1 MAGLGPSSPMD
12 ALWPPRLTRPHA
24 AAAPWPP
31 LPKLHR
37 RRGLRLAIPLSA
49 HPAPPRAS
57 ERASAAASS
66 TQPRR
71 SSSSSSS
78 SRSSTDRRAP
88 RRGALDPTAEKQE
101 AVKPSPPP
109 PGRIRYRTPS
119 SPDLLL
125 PTDAKMRS
133 RYSALANGGRQETLA
148 DRVHRYRGVLLVVLA
163 PLALV
168 SLVLLLMPRSP
179 ASSSSSSAA
188 SRRTGPLDA
197 AAQGNKYAVIF
208 DAGSSGSRVHVFR
221 FDANLDLVRI
231 GNEIELFVQK
241 KPGLSAYAN
250 DPREAAE
257 SLVSLLEEAKRVAT
271 AGLRNLG
278 TEKSEQILQ
287 AVRDLLREKSSFK
300 NQADWVTVLD
310 GSQEGAYEWVTIN
323 YLLGNLGKTY
333 ADTVGVVDLGG
344 GSVQMAYAI
353 AEKDADKAPRPSE
366 GEDSYVKKLVLKGV
380 TYNLYVHSYLH
391 YGLLAARAEVLKAGN
406 GNGYSNCQYK
416 YGSETFEASASPSG
430 ASYSKCKDDAVK
442 ALKVDE
448 ACTHMKCSFGGIW
461 NGGGGAGQKNLFVAS
476 FFFDRAAE
484 AGFVN
489 PKADVAKVRPSEFE
503 QAAKRACVDANHKM
517 TLVKKVPYNGASVE
531 AAWPLGSAIE
541 VASS

>member
-1 MAGLGPSSPMD
+1 
-12 ALWPPRLTRPHA
+12 
-24 AAAPWPP
+24 
-31 LPKLHR
+31 
-37 RRGLRLAIPLSA
+37 
-49 HPAPPRAS
+49 
-57 ERASAAASS
+57 
-66 TQPRR
+66 
-71 SSSSSSS
+71 
-78 SRSSTDRRAP
+78 
-88 RRGALDPTAEKQE
+88 
-101 AVKPSPPP
+101 
-109 PGRIRYRTPS
+109 
-119 SPDLLL
+119 
-125 PTDAKMRS
+125 MR
-133 RYSALANGGRQETLA
+133 RYSALPNGGRQETLA
-148 DRVHRYRGVLLVVLA
+148 DRAHRYRGVLLVVLA

-179 ASSSSSSAA
+179 AGATA
-188 SRRTGPLDA
+188 GARRSGPPGAD
-197 AAQGNKYAVIF
+197 KYAVIF

-221 FDANLDLVRI
+221 FDANLDLVHI
-231 GNEIELFVQK
+231 GSEIELFVQI
-241 KPGLSAYAN
+241 KPGLSHYAN

-257 SLVSLLEEAKRVAT
+257 SLVSLLDDAKRVVPAELRDQTPVRVGAT

-278 TEKSEQILQ
+278 AQKSEAILQ
-287 AVRDLLREKSSFK
+287 A
-300 NQADWVTVLD
+300 
-310 GSQEGAYEWVTIN
+310 VTIN

-353 AEKDADKAPRPSE
+353 AEKDAEKAPKPSE
-366 GEDSYVKKLVLKGV
+366 GEDAYVKKLFLKGT
-380 TYNLYVHSYLH
+380 TYYLYVHSYLH

-406 GNGYSNCQYK
+406 GNGYSNCMLEGFQGKYK
-416 YGSETFEASASPSG
+416 YGDDSFEASGPPSG

-489 PKADVAKVRPSEFE
+489 ANAPVAKVKPSDFR
-503 QAAKRACVDANHKM
+503 QAAERACSLSVKNAEATFPGVQKDSIPYICMDLVYQYTLLVEGFGVDPDHEM
-517 TLVKKVPYNGASVE
+517 TLVKKVPYSDAYVE

>member
-1 MAGLGPSSPMD
+1 V
-12 ALWPPRLTRPHA
+12 
-24 AAAPWPP
+24 
-31 LPKLHR
+31 
-37 RRGLRLAIPLSA
+37 
-49 HPAPPRAS
+49 
-57 ERASAAASS
+57 E
-66 TQPRR
+66 
-71 SSSSSSS
+71 
-78 SRSSTDRRAP
+78 
-88 RRGALDPTAEKQE
+88 QE
-101 AVKPSPPP
+101 AVKPSPTP

-125 PTDAKMRS
+125 PTDAKMRP
-133 RYSALANGGRQETLA
+133 RYSALPNGRQDTLA
-148 DRVHRYRGVLLVVLA
+148 DRLHRYRGVLLVLLA

-179 ASSSSSSAA
+179 ASSTAAA
-188 SRRTGPLDA
+188 SSRRSGPLDA
-197 AAQGNKYAVIF
+197 AAGAKRYAVIF
-208 DAGSSGSRVHVFR
+208 DAGSSGSRVHVFC
-221 FDANLDLVRI
+221 FDANLDLVNI
-231 GNEIELFVQK
+231 GSEIELFVQK
-241 KPGLSAYAN
+241 KPGLSAYAS

-257 SLVSLLEEAKRVAT
+257 SLVSLLDEAKRVVPAELRDQTPVRVGAT

-278 TEKSEQILQ
+278 AQKSEEILQ
-287 AVRDLLREKSSFK
+287 AVRDLLRDKSSFK

-353 AEKDADKAPRPSE
+353 AEKDAEKAPKPSD
-366 GEDSYVKKLVLKGV
+366 GEDSYVKKLFLKGT
-380 TYNLYVHSYLH
+380 TYYLYVHSYLH

-406 GNGYSNCQYK
+406 GNGYSNCMLEGYQGQYK
-416 YGSETFEASASPSG
+416 YGDETFEASASPSG

-489 PKADVAKVRPSEFE
+489 PKAAVAKVKPSDFE
-503 QAAKRACVDANHKM
+503 QAAKRACKLSVKDAEAAYPGVQKDNLPYICLDLVYQYTLLVDGFGVDADHEM
-517 TLVKKVPYNGASVE
+517 TLVKKVPYNGAYVE

>member
-1 MAGLGPSSPMD
+1 
-12 ALWPPRLTRPHA
+12 
-24 AAAPWPP
+24 
-31 LPKLHR
+31 
-37 RRGLRLAIPLSA
+37 
-49 HPAPPRAS
+49 
-57 ERASAAASS
+57 
-66 TQPRR
+66 
-71 SSSSSSS
+71 
-78 SRSSTDRRAP
+78 
-88 RRGALDPTAEKQE
+88 
-101 AVKPSPPP
+101 
-109 PGRIRYRTPS
+109 
-119 SPDLLL
+119 
-125 PTDAKMRS
+125 
-133 RYSALANGGRQETLA
+133 
-148 DRVHRYRGVLLVVLA
+148 
-163 PLALV
+163 
-168 SLVLLLMPRSP
+168 MPRSP
-179 ASSSSSSAA
+179 ASSSSSAG

-197 AAQGNKYAVIF
+197 AAEGNKYAVIF

-257 SLVSLLEEAKRVAT
+257 SLVSLLEEAKRVVPAQLRDQTPVRVGAT

-353 AEKDADKAPRPSE
+353 AEKDADKAPKPSE

-406 GNGYSNCQYK
+406 GNGYSNCMLEGYQGIIISRLLMAHIYLVLSVSVGQYI

-503 QAAKRACVDANHKM
+503 QAAKRACKLSVKDAEAAYPGVQKDNIPYICLDLVYQYTLLVDGFGVDANHKM